1 MKKTMKGFVTC
12 LSLLMVGLLLSRSE
26 GVSAE
31 CSGTVGYIHITYLG
45 NTSWCVIPHPT
56 DPKVCVG
63 DHAIITE
70 EEEEIKEP

>member
-1 MKKTMKGFVTC
+1 MKGFVTC

-31 CSGTVGYIHITYLG
+31 CSGTVGYIHITCLG